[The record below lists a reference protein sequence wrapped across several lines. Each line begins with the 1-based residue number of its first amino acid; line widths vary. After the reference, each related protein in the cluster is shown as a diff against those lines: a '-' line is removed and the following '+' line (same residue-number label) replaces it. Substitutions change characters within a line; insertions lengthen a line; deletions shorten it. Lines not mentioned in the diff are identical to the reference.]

1 MCLKPISFSTELSV
15 QVEALHVR
23 VELSDVL
30 GEKWWLG
37 RLWQAT
43 CWASLIRHRRLLSL
57 LSTEALTSA
66 TTESHCHTSV
76 FNGLWMG
83 AAHSDVCVYVMVAI
97 LHASDS
103 SLMLMTR
110 WDMMRWREI
119 WHPLSLT
126 QLCQFGSSHRHTE
139 HFSLSRSADK
149 VIFCCPSFFVVS
161 FYLCVLKGRQLHS
174 FLPLTHTHTHT
185 LMHTLLL

>member
-1 MCLKPISFSTELSV
+1 MDLFTWSTVCWKPISFTTISISFIELSYI
-15 QVEALHVR
+15 QVETLHVR

-30 GEKWWLG
+30 GEKWWQG

-83 AAHSDVCVYVMVAI
+83 SAHSDVMVAI
-97 LHASDS
+97 LHALSDS
-103 SLMLMTR
+103 SLMLPLTR

-119 WHPLSLT
+119 WHPLS
-126 QLCQFGSSHRHTE
+126 
-139 HFSLSRSADK
+139 
-149 VIFCCPSFFVVS
+149 
-161 FYLCVLKGRQLHS
+161 
-174 FLPLTHTHTHT
+174 
-185 LMHTLLL
+185 HTLLSVWFLIQTHRAFLIITQCG